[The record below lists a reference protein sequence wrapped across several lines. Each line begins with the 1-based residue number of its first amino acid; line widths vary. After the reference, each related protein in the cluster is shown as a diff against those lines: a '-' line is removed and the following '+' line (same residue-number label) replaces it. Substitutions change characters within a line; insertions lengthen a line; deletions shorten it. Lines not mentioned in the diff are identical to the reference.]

1 MSATVEASAPDLGP
15 EPVTTRPR
23 GVRFPF
29 ARHTYLFAV
38 VLAGVLLVANLVKQ
52 PSFGATSQ
60 LAALAPLGIAAMASV
75 PSIMSGRG
83 GIDLSISPLMTLS
96 GLLYATQLQPN
107 GVGGYVAVPVL
118 MIVGA
123 LIGTLTGL
131 LIVVVRL
138 QPIVVTL
145 AMFFVLTGLDLKLAP
160 SPITVSGTWMVNF
173 AGSMGP
179 VPGGLVA
186 LAIPAASWLLVTR
199 LTSYGSLLRSVGG
212 NDVTAYT
219 SGVPVGAVRVLAY
232 ALGGAMAA
240 VGGLVLIGLVST
252 AESGTSAAY
261 TLIAVAAVALGG
273 LPLQGGGG
281 GIVNALAGAAAI
293 YLLQSLLGVFQ
304 VSQTWLQVI
313 YGAVLIGAVLFGAIA
328 ARDLKPVLD
337 RKLVLDREEGR

>member
-1 MSATVEASAPDLGP
+1 MSTTDRTAPASAPP
-15 EPVTTRPR
+15 RSRTTGTPSRR
-23 GVRFPF
+23 GSLRALF
-29 ARHTYLFAV
+29 ARHTYLFALI
-38 VLAGVLLVANLVKQ
+38 LAAVLLIANLAKQ
-52 PSFGATSQ
+52 PGFGSTSQ

-107 GVGGYVAVPVL
+107 GLGGYVALPVL
-118 MIVGA
+118 MVAGA
-123 LIGTLTGL
+123 LVGTLTGL
-131 LIVVVRL
+131 LIVVGRL

-160 SPITVSGTWMVNF
+160 SPTTVAGTWMAGF

-186 LAIPAASWLLVTR
+186 LAVPAALWLLVTR
-199 LTSYGSLLRSVGG
+199 LTTYGSLLRSVGG
-212 NDVTAYT
+212 NDVTAFT

-240 VGGLVLIGLVST
+240 VGGLVLIGLAST
-252 AESGTSAAY
+252 AESGTSSAY
-261 TLIAVAAVALGG
+261 TLIAIAAVALGG
-273 LPLQGGGG
+273 IPLQGGGG
-281 GIVNALAGAAAI
+281 GIANALAGAAAI
-293 YLLQSLLGVFQ
+293 YLLQSLLGVLQ

-313 YGAVLIGAVLFGAIA
+313 YGALLIGAVLFGAIA
-328 ARDLKPVLD
+328 ARELK
-337 RKLVLDREEGR
+337 EGR